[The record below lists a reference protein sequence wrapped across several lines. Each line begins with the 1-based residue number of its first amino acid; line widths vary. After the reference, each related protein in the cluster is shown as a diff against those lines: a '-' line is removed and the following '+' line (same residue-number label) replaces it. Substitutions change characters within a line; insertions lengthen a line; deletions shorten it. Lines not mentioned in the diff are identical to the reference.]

1 MDLDCNSVTAGAVHV
16 LVGVSLKDEGV
27 VDYDNGTR
35 QSAFA
40 KAQTEADAA
49 WLIAGQTNSEDPVG
63 VRSEDFADISRIAST
78 IADSSDRG
86 IKIER
91 AAILRDAAAL
101 VKGKQQLRQR
111 QIGAEVF
118 RVAGQVFAA
127 ELLKLLVLAIEE
139 ELTHLL
145 QVRQGT
151 GIDLVG

>member
-1 MDLDCNSVTAGAVHV
+1 MTTEPGRV
-16 LVGVSLKDEGV
+16 LLPKPE
-27 VDYDNGTR
+27 
-35 QSAFA
+35 
-40 KAQTEADAA
+40 TEADAA
-49 WLIAGQTNSEDPVG
+49 WLIAGQTNGEDPVG
-63 VRSEDFADISRIAST
+63 VRSEDFADISRIASA

-101 VKGKQQLRQR
+101 VEGKLQLRQR

-139 ELTHLL
+139 VADAFVAGEAGH
-145 QVRQGT
+145 R
-151 GIDLVG
+151 D